1 MIKMSDQIKKK
12 FEKSG
17 TKHRR
22 KGFPDNIQGKI
33 KPAVR
38 HFVRRSGLTH
48 IRRILKN
55 ILSVK

>member
-1 MIKMSDQIKKK
+1 MIKISDRIKG
-12 FEKSG
+12 FEKNG

-33 KPAVR
+33 KPAIC
-38 HFVRRSGLTH
+38 HLVRRSGLTH

-55 ILSVK
+55 ILS